1 MPVPSVRK
9 FPMSA
14 ADTAQSRYLLQMQRV
29 VDHIH
34 RHLDGDLGLDVLSGV
49 AAFSPYHFHR
59 QFSTKFGMSLHR
71 YVQMARMKRAASRLA
86 YRADTVT
93 DIAFDAGYEAPDSFA
108 RAFRQRMGQ
117 APLAFREQPDWAAWE
132 AAMAPLSRARSQIM
146 TQQFSS
152 EDVTLR
158 EVPDTNVAFMSHH
171 GDPQHLGET
180 IRRFIAWRKGHGV
193 RADDHATYTIFHT
206 DPEISGPD
214 AYHLDLATEIR
225 RPLTAT
231 DADIEAG
238 TIPGGRCAVLRVI
251 GSSDD
256 LRPAAE
262 FLYRDWLPVSG
273 EELRDFPLYAQRVRF
288 FPDVPEHEAIT
299 DLFLPLQ

>member
-1 MPVPSVRK
+1 MPT
-9 FPMSA
+9 
-14 ADTAQSRYLLQMQRV
+14 ADTTEARYLLRMQRV

-59 QFSTKFGMSLHR
+59 QFSAMFGMSLHR
-71 YVQMARMKRAASRLA
+71 YVQMARMKRAASQLA

-132 AAMAPLSRARSQIM
+132 AAMAPLSRARSQVM
-146 TQQFSS
+146 TQQFSN
-152 EDVTLR
+152 EEVTLR
-158 EVPDTNVAFMSHH
+158 EVPDTDIAFIGHH
-171 GDPQHLGET
+171 GDPQRLGET
-180 IRRFIAWRKGHGV
+180 IRRFIAWRKGNGV
-193 RADDHATYTIFHT
+193 RATDHATYTIFHT
-206 DPEISGPD
+206 DPEISGAD
-214 AYHLDLATEIR
+214 AYHIDLATEIR
-225 RPLTAT
+225 RPLTT
-231 DADIEAG
+231 SDEGVEAG
-238 TIPGGRCAVLRVI
+238 VIPGGRCAVLRVI
-251 GSSDD
+251 GNSDD
-256 LRPAAE
+256 LRPAAV
-262 FLYRDWLPVSG
+262 FLYGTWLLASG

-299 DLFLPLQ
+299 DLFLPLR